1 MDRPE
6 AIEREKASTRFPSAS
21 RSTGSSRWSSS
32 CSPWRPAPP
41 PTPPRPGTASGWDCG
56 ESPRRQKRS
65 SARPAGPG
73 GTWRG
78 GRRKAGDDGRVEG
91 TRGNTHN
98 NRTLRRNLAYARR
111 FFPFSSSEN
120 SSIIHSRISVSPAR
134 LPSCSWLSVRVR
146 GRAGEKGDRL
156 FSNESSRQPH
166 SPPLLHTLTGRG
178 GCAASLEAVRPPLTI
193 ASGAAETRYI
203 LGYGPVRARASLSK
217 SLSADFS
224 TTTIQ

>member
-32 CSPWRPAPP
+32 CSPWRP
-41 PTPPRPGTASGWDCG
+41 RPGTASGWDCG
-56 ESPRRQKRS
+56 ESPRRRQKRS

-78 GRRKAGDDGRVEG
+78 GRRKAGDGRVEG

-166 SPPLLHTLTGRG
+166 SPPLLHTLAGRG
-178 GCAASLEAVRPPLTI
+178 GGAASIEAVRPPLTI

-217 SLSADFS
+217 SLSAEISADFS

>member
-1 MDRPE
+1 MDELPSSDKVLVRLKCLW
-6 AIEREKASTRFPSAS
+6 KARM
-21 RSTGSSRWSSS
+21 
-32 CSPWRPAPP
+32 
-41 PTPPRPGTASGWDCG
+41 
-56 ESPRRQKRS
+56 
-65 SARPAGPG
+65 G
-73 GTWRG
+73 G
-78 GRRKAGDDGRVEG
+78 RKAGDGRVEG

-166 SPPLLHTLTGRG
+166 SPPLLHTLAGRG
-178 GCAASLEAVRPPLTI
+178 GAASIEAVRPPLTI